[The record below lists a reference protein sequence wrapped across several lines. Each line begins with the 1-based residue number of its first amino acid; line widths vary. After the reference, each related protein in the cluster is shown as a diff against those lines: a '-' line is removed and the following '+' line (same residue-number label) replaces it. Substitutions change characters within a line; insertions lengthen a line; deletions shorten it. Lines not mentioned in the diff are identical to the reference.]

1 MDLGLGRY
9 GCGKRGRAA
18 VLRWREHLALLVP
31 LGLVLLP
38 FLIVPVVSGLAFSFT
53 NFAPAQVRIQWLGLR
68 NYLAILSDKSFI
80 SSWKN
85 LLIFVIGA
93 VPAELAIGFG
103 LAYLLRRPFRG
114 RSIVRLLLF
123 LPWLVSPIANGVMWY
138 FLLNLQV
145 GIINFVRS
153 WLGLANLPSPLG
165 IIGLAL
171 PTTIAISVWQEAPLA
186 AFLLLPGML
195 VIPASEWEYA
205 VLEGASAFDRIIHV
219 AWPRLRP
226 LFLAV
231 ALLLTGSALGVF
243 DTILI
248 LTGGGPGSATM
259 TPALY
264 SFQQA
269 FQFFNW
275 PVGATSAWF
284 IVASIVVVGLIYL
297 RLTRSEVA

>member
-1 MDLGLGRY
+1 M
-9 GCGKRGRAA
+9 
-18 VLRWREHLALLVP
+18 LRRREHLALWLP
-31 LGLVLLP
+31 LGLVSLP
-38 FLIVPVVSGLAFSFT
+38 FLVFPVIAGLVYSFT
-53 NFAPAQVRIQWLGLR
+53 NFAPGQMHFQWVGIK
-68 NYLAILSDKSFI
+68 NYLAVLSSGSFI
-80 SSWKN
+80 SSWRN
-85 LLIFVIGA
+85 LLIFVAVA
-93 VPAELAIGFG
+93 VPFELAIGFG
-103 LAYLLRRPFRG
+103 LAYLLRQPFRG
-114 RSIVRLLLF
+114 RGVVRLLLL

-145 GIINFVRS
+145 GIFNFVRS
-153 WLGLANLPSPLG
+153 SLGLANLPSPLG

-186 AFLLLPGML
+186 CFLLLPGML
-195 VIPASEWEYA
+195 AIPAAEWEIA
-205 VLEGASAFDRIIHV
+205 ILEGASVFERIRLV

-226 LFLAV
+226 LLLAV

-275 PVGATSAWF
+275 PAGATSAWF
-284 IVASIVVVGLIYL
+284 IVASVVVVGLIYL
-297 RLTRSEVA
+297 RLTRSEAA